1 MDYIMTDA
9 GANPSI
15 SVGDEVV
22 AIGSQGG
29 EAITPD
35 EVALIGN
42 TIGYEALCNLGTTID
57 RFYTRGGRTVHHARG
72 TIY

>member
-29 EAITPD
+29 ESITPD
-35 EVALIGN
+35 EIALIGN
-42 TIGYEALCNLGTTID
+42 TIGYEVLCNLGTTID
-57 RFYTRGGRTVHHARG
+57 RFYTLGGKTVCHEPGA
-72 TIY
+72 IY